1 MEKKRFVTFLS
12 QTGGACKLK
21 RFIFFHNSVGC
32 CNNIENKDIEMH
44 ENHIKENEN
53 DDEEDE
59 DKDNNG
65 RENERCFV
73 KLL

>member
-1 MEKKRFVTFLS
+1 
-12 QTGGACKLK
+12 
-21 RFIFFHNSVGC
+21 
-32 CNNIENKDIEMH
+32 MH

-65 RENERCFV
+65 RENEICFV
-73 KLL
+73 KSL

>member
-1 MEKKRFVTFLS
+1 
-12 QTGGACKLK
+12 
-21 RFIFFHNSVGC
+21 
-32 CNNIENKDIEMH
+32 MH

-65 RENERCFV
+65 RENEICFV
-73 KLL
+73 KAL

>member
-1 MEKKRFVTFLS
+1 
-12 QTGGACKLK
+12 
-21 RFIFFHNSVGC
+21 
-32 CNNIENKDIEMH
+32 MH

-65 RENERCFV
+65 RENEICFV
-73 KLL
+73 NSL

>member
-1 MEKKRFVTFLS
+1 
-12 QTGGACKLK
+12 
-21 RFIFFHNSVGC
+21 
-32 CNNIENKDIEMH
+32 MH

-65 RENERCFV
+65 RENEICFV
-73 KLL
+73 KSLSCGSRGRWK

>member
-1 MEKKRFVTFLS
+1 
-12 QTGGACKLK
+12 
-21 RFIFFHNSVGC
+21 
-32 CNNIENKDIEMH
+32 MH

-65 RENERCFV
+65 RENEIWFV
-73 KLL
+73 KSL